1 MWSDYVFTYVY
12 FMTWLLV
19 VKMEKVDY
27 GDSFSWVLFDL
38 PLKKFFLILLLFLGR
53 RGLWFSHPCGCEAR
67 KRGWEVEL
75 GVWRLLLSPTSY
87 VHLRAGP
94 KHKLI
99 SLASD

>member
-38 PLKKFFLILLLFLGR
+38 PLKKIFFNTTFISREEGTLVFPS
-53 RGLWFSHPCGCEAR
+53 LW
-67 KRGWEVEL
+67 L
-75 GVWRLLLSPTSY
+75 
-87 VHLRAGP
+87 
-94 KHKLI
+94 
-99 SLASD
+99 